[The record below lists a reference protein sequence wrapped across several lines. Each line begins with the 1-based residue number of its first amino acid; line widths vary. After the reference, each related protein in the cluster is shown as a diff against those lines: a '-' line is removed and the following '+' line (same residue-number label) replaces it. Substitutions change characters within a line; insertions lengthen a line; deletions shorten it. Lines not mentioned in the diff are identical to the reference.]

1 MSAFAS
7 LRTVGRK
14 RPSELHQALHRSR
27 LLRPPCHRRPSSMRL
42 LAGTGAPS
50 LSVPMHFRADPRAPV
65 PQCSFETLGVFTPLC
80 LPLEFLGLSE
90 PMEAQA
96 MAWPHIY
103 TGEDVVLVSEAG
115 SGKTLAYLLPLI
127 QRVWEAEE
135 RGEKESGQVAVV
147 VPTQD
152 LAVQVLTQARQ
163 LCDGGPLTCADAAGN
178 ARGSHVLV
186 GTPLTLPLPLPLTLA
201 LALAR
206 DRDRDRDR
214 ARA

>member
-1 MSAFAS
+1 MQRGQPVSAFAS

-27 LLRPPCHRRPSSMRL
+27 LLRPPCRRRPSSMRL
-42 LAGTGAPS
+42 LAGTVAPS

-65 PQCSFETLGVFTPLC
+65 PRCSFQTLGVFAPLC

-115 SGKTLAYLLPLI
+115 SGKTIAQVHNGVCGECAALARVRKRARSVSVRETDRCARERSLDKDEFHQTVSTR
-127 QRVWEAEE
+127 QRVWTSIIVH
-135 RGEKESGQVAVV
+135 RTLLLFSRPTSG
-147 VPTQD
+147 
-152 LAVQVLTQARQ
+152 
-163 LCDGGPLTCADAAGN
+163 
-178 ARGSHVLV
+178 
-186 GTPLTLPLPLPLTLA
+186 
-201 LALAR
+201 
-206 DRDRDRDR
+206 
-214 ARA
+214 